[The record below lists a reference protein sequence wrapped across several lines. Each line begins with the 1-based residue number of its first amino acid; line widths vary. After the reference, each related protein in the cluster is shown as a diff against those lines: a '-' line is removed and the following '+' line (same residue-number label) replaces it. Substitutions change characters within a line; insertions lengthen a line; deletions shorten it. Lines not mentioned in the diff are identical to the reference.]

1 MRISIPSRASVLNP
15 VELAVRFIDSLD
27 QIQQLVQPSSLEMV
41 LWPHPFEYVPRQVL
55 HQAQRPRSG
64 PSPGP
69 TRLPRVSCAS
79 TGVTARI
86 ATSVLMT
93 KRRSNILT
101 SLNARVEVIS
111 VKESCQGIEMA
122 C

>member
-1 MRISIPSRASVLNP
+1 MARPGTPRLGRVSHRRSRSSRPHDVL
-15 VELAVRFIDSLD
+15 ATRFGGDMVRGTRCLD
-27 QIQQLVQPSSLEMV
+27 TPLT
-41 LWPHPFEYVPRQVL
+41 
-55 HQAQRPRSG
+55 RSY
-64 PSPGP
+64 SRS
-69 TRLPRVSCAS
+69 TLLDPRVSCAS

-111 VKESCQGIEMA
+111 IKESCQGDRDGMLTPFDARI
-122 C
+122 